1 MPARPASRS
10 HSAPVRGSRPASR
23 AAGHAQAL
31 SRGLALLE
39 ALAATDH
46 GATLTELAATLE
58 LPAPTAHRLLAALE
72 RSAFVRQ
79 DANGVWTVGMR
90 AFRVGAAFLA
100 QRDLAIEARPHLARL
115 MEQAGETANLAVASD
130 GEAVFIAQA
139 PCRELMRM
147 DVKLGARAPVHASGV
162 GKAMLAA
169 LPEGELAAALPA
181 ALHRYTEHTLTTRE
195 ALVAELAASRRRG
208 FAIDDEEHAIG
219 LRCVAAAIHDE
230 LGRPWAAL
238 SLAGPTSRF
247 TRERIDALG
256 ALVRDTARE
265 VSLALGGE
273 PPSQP
278 PRDKPPRSGGT
289 R

>member
-1 MPARPASRS
+1 MPARPAVRPGL
-10 HSAPVRGSRPASR
+10 APVRSPRASSQ

-39 ALAATDH
+39 SLATTDH
-46 GATLTELAATLE
+46 GATLTELAAAIK

-79 DANGVWTVGMR
+79 DANGVWTVGVR
-90 AFRVGAAFLA
+90 AFRVGAAFLS
-100 QRDLAIEARPHLARL
+100 QRDLAVEARPHLARL
-115 MEQAGETANLAVASD
+115 MEQAGETANLAVMSD
-130 GEAVFIAQA
+130 GEVIFIAQA

-169 LPEGELAAALPA
+169 LPERELGAALPTD
-181 ALHRYTEHTLTTRE
+181 LPRYTEHTLMTRE

-208 FAIDDEEHAIG
+208 YAIDDEEHAIG

-230 LGRPWAAL
+230 QGRPWAAL

-247 TRERIDALG
+247 TRRRIDALG
-256 ALVRDTARE
+256 ALVRDTACA

-273 PPSQP
+273 PPAAWRIH
-278 PRDKPPRSGGT
+278 PRAVPGT
-289 R
+289 TR

>member
-1 MPARPASRS
+1 MPARPAPTPRRIPARAARP
-10 HSAPVRGSRPASR
+10 SAK

-39 ALAATDH
+39 SLAATDH
-46 GATLTELAATLE
+46 GATLTELAAILK

-79 DANGVWTVGMR
+79 DANGVWTVGVR
-90 AFRVGAAFLA
+90 AFRVGAAFLT
-100 QRDLAIEARPHLARL
+100 QRDLAAEARPHLARL
-115 MEQAGETANLAVASD
+115 MEQAGETANLAVMSD

-169 LPEGELAAALPA
+169 LPERELDAALPA
-181 ALHRYTEHTLTTRE
+181 ALPRYTGHTLTTRE
-195 ALVAELAASRRRG
+195 ALRAELAASRRRG
-208 FAIDDEEHAIG
+208 YAIDDEEHAIG
-219 LRCVAAAIHDE
+219 LRCVAAAIFDE
-230 LGRPWAAL
+230 HGRPWGAL
-238 SLAGPTSRF
+238 SLAGPTSRV
-247 TRERIDALG
+247 TRERVDTLG
-256 ALVRDTARE
+256 SLVRDTART

-273 PPSQP
+273 PPTGGERPAP
-278 PRDKPPRSGGT
+278 PKAT